1 MTLEETLNQ
10 IKPLNEEK
18 MKTARRRWDSI
29 AKPLHSL
36 GKMEDLITQ
45 IVGIT
50 GEEKVDLGKK
60 ALVAMCADNGVVEE
74 GVTQTGQEVTAI
86 VADNFVKETTTA
98 CVMCHQCGVG
108 QIWIAVGLFIGT
120 VLNWVCISG
129 RLRKYT
135 IAANNS
141 MTIPA
146 FFENRYRDK
155 KKILLLISSVVIVIF
170 FLVYTAS
177 ALAAGGKLFNTVFGL
192 DYHIALAIGAAV
204 ILCYT
209 FMGGFMAVC
218 VTDFVQGTLMLI
230 GLLVVPLVAYFLLPG
245 NLTDLISQ
253 SGVTGGAGAYLNPFM
268 NGDRPYTFIEI
279 FSQLA
284 WGFGYCGMPHVLVRF
299 MAVKN
304 EKELKKSWAI
314 AIVWDLLSLTAAF
327 AIAVIGRAY
336 LLPVILGENGAA
348 SSESVF
354 IEMIRKVFTSE
365 LALPFIGGLFLCGI
379 LAAIMS
385 TADSQLLVTASAV
398 SEDLYHSFIKK
409 DADTEEIL
417 KVSRITVIAIAVIA
431 FAIAWNPDSS
441 IMGLVS
447 NAWAGLGSAFGPI
460 VVMSLFWRRTN
471 LPGAIAGM
479 VTGGLTVIIWDY
491 IPLVGGQTLGT
502 YTGLYS
508 LAVGFLLSLVMIVIV
523 SLVTKAPSKEITD
536 EFDRVAAK

>member
-1 MTLEETLNQ
+1 MLFCCPDDLVTADFITE
-10 IKPLNEEK
+10 EEK
-18 MKTARRRWDSI
+18 KLSGTTVIILIAFVFYLAMMIVIGAVYMKKTSSSEDYF
-29 AKPLHSL
+29 L
-36 GKMEDLITQ
+36 GGRGLNGW
-45 IVGIT
+45 VA
-50 GEEKVDLGKK
+50 
-60 ALVAMCADNGVVEE
+60 ALSAQASDMSGWLLM
-74 GVTQTGQEVTAI
+74 GLPGAI
-86 VADNFVKETTTA
+86 YSF
-98 CVMCHQCGVG
+98 GSG

-120 VLNWVCISG
+120 VLNWICISG

-253 SGVTGGAGAYLNPFM
+253 SGVTGGAGAYL
-268 NGDRPYTFIEI
+268 
-279 FSQLA
+279 
-284 WGFGYCGMPHVLVRF
+284 
-299 MAVKN
+299 
-304 EKELKKSWAI
+304 
-314 AIVWDLLSLTAAF
+314 
-327 AIAVIGRAY
+327 
-336 LLPVILGENGAA
+336 LPVILGENGAA

-409 DADTEEIL
+409 DADSKEIL
-417 KVSRITVIAIAVIA
+417 KVSRITVIVIAVIA
-431 FAIAWNPDSS
+431 FVIAWNPDSR